1 MNKASLTLTILAA
14 AALLP
19 ACAPFGFGVATT
31 GGVMATD
38 NRTAGSFI
46 EDQRIEIAS
55 MVDLGNEVGEW
66 ARFSVVSMN
75 RIALVVGQAPNEET
89 RTQIRDIVTNQEN
102 VRRVINQV
110 KIAPKISLVQQ
121 SKDAWTTTKVKS
133 ALLQIQTPGFSS
145 LDIKVVTEDEVVYL
159 LGLVTKENAALA
171 IEAARNI
178 SGVKQV
184 VQAFEFIE
192 PGPAPVKSAN

>member
-1 MNKASLTLTILAA
+1 MNKASLTLTILVAA
-14 AALLP
+14 AFLP
-19 ACAPFGFGVATT
+19 ACAPIGFGVATT
-31 GGVMATD
+31 GGVMASD

-46 EDQRIEIAS
+46 EDERIEITS
-55 MVDLGNEVGEW
+55 MVDLRNEVGEW

-89 RTQIRDIVTNQEN
+89 RAKMGEIVKNQEN
-102 VRRVINQV
+102 VRRVVNQV
-110 KIAPKISLVQQ
+110 KIAPRLSLLQQ
-121 SKDAWTTTKVKS
+121 SKDAWITTKVKS
-133 ALLQIQTPGFSS
+133 ALLQIQAPGFSS
-145 LDIKVVTEDEVVYL
+145 LDVKVLTEDEVVYL

-184 VQAFEFIE
+184 VQTFEFVE
-192 PGPAPVKSAN
+192 PGPAPVKTAN

>member
-19 ACAPFGFGVATT
+19 ACAPVGFGVATT

-102 VRRVINQV
+102 VRRVVNQV